1 MMALE
6 RVSLAPAGAGWARS
20 GAAGSGGTPSGAAS
34 SGRLDLSEGKL
45 EADIEFIV
53 SPAAAQ
59 RRTAGAAVRA

>member
-6 RVSLAPAGAGWARS
+6 RVSLGPAGAGWATS

-53 SPAAAQ
+53 SPAAAH
-59 RRTAGAAVRA
+59 RRTAVAAVRP